1 MLLEPNCFKHS
12 EMKRLLPAGKKHVII
27 YFLAALIFNA
37 AQLNAQT
44 VPTGFTTT
52 NIGGTWTEPVGVAF
66 NKTGSKLFVWEKG
79 GRVYLLTRVG
89 TTSNYTKQTTPVLD
103 ISPEVGNWRDHGM
116 LGFALDPNFDA
127 NGLFYVMYVVD
138 RHYLI
143 NFGTGAY
150 SATTDD
156 YYKATIGRITRY
168 KTKLSGSNTVAD
180 LTTRAILL
188 GESKSTGIPVLHE
201 SHGVGSLVFAADGTL
216 LVSAGDAGSY
226 NTTDAGSLAE
236 TYYAQALTDNI
247 IRPNENVGAYRS
259 QMINSMNGKIL
270 RIDPA
275 NGNGVSSN
283 PFYQSS
289 LPRSAQSR
297 VWAMGFRNPFRFN
310 LRPNTGSTNP
320 ATADLGE
327 IYVGDVG
334 WDKYEELNV
343 VKAAAT
349 NCGWPLFEGL
359 MAQSSYQSAS
369 PANKDELNPLY
380 GSGGCT
386 QQYFLFRNLLKQATA
401 DNNTTI
407 YNPCNSS
414 AAISSPNKN
423 RFFHRIPVLD
433 WKHGTDSARV
443 GVFTGNTL
451 GVAQI
456 GSTAS
461 GVTGVPFQGS
471 SVVGGCW
478 YTGSLFPSVYK
489 NTYFMA
495 DYGGSWIKN
504 VTMLYVDK
512 VQEVKVFSNSGFG
525 AVVCMAENPA
535 DGSIF
540 CADIGTGNVVRIGYG
555 GNQPPIVKMTSD
567 KTYGPTTL
575 TVNFTGN
582 TSYDP
587 ESGPITYSW
596 NFGDGTAVNTAAN
609 PQHAFVASNG
619 LPKKFVTMLTVKDNQ
634 NQTSVDSI
642 IISVNN
648 TPPVVSITSPV
659 KNSLYKLGADSLY
672 TLSATVTDAQQT
684 NGQLK
689 YVWQTA
695 LRHNTHQH
703 VEPID
708 TTRLTK
714 AMISRIG
721 CNGDTYYWFIKLTV
735 TDAAGLSTT
744 DSSKIYPQCGGP
756 LPLIL
761 NSLDV
766 SVHGQTNL
774 LSWITS
780 SEVNLMAF
788 EIERSYDGV
797 NFERIGRVNAQRAP
811 GLGYY
816 NWPDANHLDGNCYYR
831 LKMLDVSE
839 YFSYSYIVRAFSGSK
854 TGYDLSVTPNPVKNS
869 FVLGARFIEG
879 GEITIR
885 ILNNTGAV
893 LKQTQRKAA
902 TGFNNFTID
911 AIQDISPGVYIIEV
925 IQDNEK
931 RRMKFIKA
939 G

>member
-1 MLLEPNCFKHS
+1 MNQFLI
-12 EMKRLLPAGKKHVII
+12 AGKCIII
-27 YFLAALIFNA
+27 YFFMSLVFAAS
-37 AQLNAQT
+37 QVKAQT

-79 GRVYLLTRVG
+79 GKVYLLNRVG
-89 TTSNYTKQTTPVLD
+89 TTSSYTRQTTPLLD
-103 ISPEVGNWRDHGM
+103 ISPEVGNWRDHGL
-116 LGFALDPNFDA
+116 LGFALDPNFET
-127 NGLFYVMYVVD
+127 NGLFYVLYVVD
-138 RHYLI
+138 RHYLM
-143 NFGTGAY
+143 NFGTGSY

-156 YYKATIGRITRY
+156 YFKATIGRVTRY
-168 KTKLSGSNTVAD
+168 KTKISGTNTIAD
-180 LTTRAILL
+180 LTTRTILI
-188 GESKSTGIPVLHE
+188 GETKSTGIPVLHE

-236 TYYAQALTDNI
+236 TYYSQALTDGI
-247 IRPNENVGAYRS
+247 IRANENVGSYRS
-259 QMINSMNGKIL
+259 QMINSLNGKIM
-270 RIDPA
+270 RIDPT

-283 PFYQSS
+283 PFYQSAS
-289 LPRSAQSR
+289 PRSAQSR
-297 VWAMGFRNPFRFN
+297 MWAMGFRNPFRFSMK
-310 LRPNTGSTNP
+310 PNTGSTNP
-320 ATADLGE
+320 ATGDLGE

-359 MAQSSYQSAS
+359 TAQASYQSSS
-369 PANKDELNPLY
+369 PYNKDEPNPLFG
-380 GSGGCT
+380 GSCP
-386 QQYFLFRNLLKQATA
+386 QYFLFRSLLKQATA
-401 DNNTTI
+401 DNNNTI
-407 YNPCNSS
+407 YNPCNGSVAITS
-414 AAISSPNKN
+414 ANKN

-443 GVFTGNTL
+443 GVFSGNNL

-456 GSTAS
+456 GSAAS

-495 DYGGSWIKN
+495 DYGGGWIKN
-504 VTMLYVDK
+504 VTMLSVDK

-555 GNQPPIVKMTSD
+555 GNQPPVVSMTSD

-587 ESGPITYSW
+587 EGGAITYSW
-596 NFGDGTAVNTAAN
+596 NFGDGTALSTAAN

-619 LPKKFVTMLTVKDNQ
+619 LPKKFVTTLTVKDNQ

-648 TPPVVSITSPV
+648 TPPIVNITSPA
-659 KNSLYKLGADSLY
+659 KNSLYKLGADTLY
-672 TLSATVTDAQQT
+672 TLSATVTDAQHT

-703 VEPID
+703 VEPSD

-744 DSSKIYPQCGGP
+744 DSSKIFPQCAGP

-761 NSLDV
+761 TSLDV
-766 SVHGQTNL
+766 SVQGQTNL
-774 LSWITS
+774 LSWVTS
-780 SEVNLMAF
+780 SEINLDAF
-788 EIERSYDGV
+788 EIERSYDGI
-797 NFERIGRVNAQRAP
+797 NFDRIGRVQAKRAP

-816 NWPDANHLDGNCYYR
+816 SWPDANHLDGNCFYR
-831 LKMLDVSE
+831 LKMIDVSE
-839 YFSYSYIVRAFSGSK
+839 YYKYSYIVRAYSAIK
-854 TGYDLSVTPNPVKNS
+854 TGDDLSVTPNPVKNT
-869 FVLGARFIEG
+869 FVLGARFKEG
-879 GEITIR
+879 GKITIR
-885 ILNNTGAV
+885 LLNNTGAV
-893 LKQTQRKAA
+893 LKQIDRKAMA
-902 TGFNNFTID
+902 GFNNLTID
-911 AIQDISPGVYIIEV
+911 GLENIAPGAYVVEV
-925 IQDNEK
+925 IQDND
-931 RRMKFIKA
+931 RRRTKFIKA
-939 G
+939 E